1 MKKKIIFWVVVLFVL
16 SSFASVPVEAKPK
29 PKLSAKSKTMYVGK
43 TAAVKLKSAG
53 KVKWKTS
60 KKSVVSISK
69 KKKNRVWIKAK
80 KAGKATITAT
90 YKKRTY
96 KCRITVKKKKEK
108 QAEADKTVM
117 NASDITLYYV
127 SEDDKPYLTLNPS
140 HIYQYQF
147 QVTGTKQ
154 EVLRWSMEGEGKTYF
169 RIDDK
174 GLLTMQAGPAYG
186 MDGTHAVVVAKLE
199 NGKEV
204 RAQVHGYSESV
215 IHVEKVIEDF
225 KSTYITAGMTE
236 KQKMEKVAWYLGA
249 MYDYKLYQE
258 SWITMLVQGG
268 GDCMA
273 SRVAMMEICRAI
285 GLKACACYQY
295 EDHGETIV
303 KADGVL
309 YLVITGFNEP
319 KPRRYMVMELT
330 AESFADYAERNHI
343 DPAYFTD

>member
-1 MKKKIIFWVVVLFVL
+1 MKKKMIFMAVIVLVL
-16 SSFASVPVEAKPK
+16 SFVVSVPAEAKPK

-43 TAAVKLKSAG
+43 TTTIKLKNAG

-69 KKKNRVWIKAK
+69 KKKNKVWIKAK
-80 KAGKATITAT
+80 KAGTATITT
-90 YKKRTY
+90 IYKKKTY
-96 KCRITVKKKKEK
+96 KCRITVKEKKEK
-108 QAEADKTVM
+108 RPEADTPVM
-117 NASDITLYYV
+117 NVKDVTLHYV
-127 SEDDKPYLTLNPS
+127 SEEDKPYLKLDSS

-147 QVTGTKQ
+147 RVTGTKQ
-154 EVLRWSMEGEGKTYF
+154 KVLRWSVTGEGKSYF

-174 GLLTMQAGPAYG
+174 GLLTMQFGPAYG
-186 MDGTHAVVVAKLE
+186 MDGVHAAVVAKLE
-199 NGKEV
+199 NGREV
-204 RAQVHGYSESV
+204 MAQVHGYSEAALYV
-215 IHVEKVIEDF
+215 KKVIEDF
-225 KSTYITAGMTE
+225 KRTYITAGMTE
-236 KQKMEKVAWYLGA
+236 KEKMEKVAWYLGA
-249 MYDYKLYQE
+249 MYDYKLYQGN
-258 SWITMLVQGG
+258 WVAMMVQGG

-273 SRVAMMEICRAI
+273 SRVAMMQICREI

-319 KPRRYMVMELT
+319 KPRSYMITKLT

-343 DPAYFTD
+343 DPAYFAD

>member
-1 MKKKIIFWVVVLFVL
+1 MKKKMIFMAVMVLIV
-16 SSFASVPVEAKPK
+16 SSFVSVPTEAKAK
-29 PKLSAKSKTMYVGK
+29 PKLSIKSKTVYVGK
-43 TAAVKLKSAG
+43 TATIKLKNAG

-69 KKKNRVWIKAK
+69 NKRNKVWIKAK
-80 KAGKATITAT
+80 KAGKATVTAT
-90 YKKRTY
+90 YKKKTY

-108 QAEADKTVM
+108 QPEADNPVM
-117 NASDITLYYV
+117 NVKDITLHYV
-127 SEDDKPYLTLNPS
+127 SEEDKPYLQLDSS

-154 EVLRWSMEGEGKTYF
+154 EVLRWSVTGEGKTYF

-174 GLLTMQAGPAYG
+174 GLLTMQFGPAYG
-186 MDGTHAVVVAKLE
+186 KDGIHATVVAKLE

-204 RAQVHGYSESV
+204 MAQVHGYSEAV
-215 IHVEKVIEDF
+215 LYVEKVIEDF
-225 KSTYITAGMTE
+225 KRTYIKAGMTE
-236 KQKMEKVAWYLGA
+236 KEKMEKVAWYLGA

-258 SWITMLVQGG
+258 SWITMMIQGG

-273 SRVAMMEICRAI
+273 SRVAMMEICREI
-285 GLKACACYQY
+285 GLKACACYQF

-319 KPRRYMVMELT
+319 KPRQYMVTELT

-343 DPAYFTD
+343 DPAYFAD

>member
-1 MKKKIIFWVVVLFVL
+1 MKKKIIFWVVMVFVL

-69 KKKNRVWIKAK
+69 KKKNKVWIKAK

-127 SEDDKPYLTLNPS
+127 SEDDKPYLTLDPS

-154 EVLRWSMEGEGKTYF
+154 EGLVWLSAIIILDNKGNMGEWARNF
-169 RIDDK
+169 RQHENIGSLDRNVVAHMVERVFVYSAERIEVVFNFRDEFESAMQYIHEDK
-174 GLLTMQAGPAYG
+174 GDMGKN
-186 MDGTHAVVVAKLE
+186 HAV
-199 NGKEV
+199 GRKEAV
-204 RAQVHGYSESV
+204 
-215 IHVEKVIEDF
+215 
-225 KSTYITAGMTE
+225 
-236 KQKMEKVAWYLGA
+236 
-249 MYDYKLYQE
+249 
-258 SWITMLVQGG
+258 
-268 GDCMA
+268 
-273 SRVAMMEICRAI
+273 
-285 GLKACACYQY
+285 
-295 EDHGETIV
+295 
-303 KADGVL
+303 
-309 YLVITGFNEP
+309 
-319 KPRRYMVMELT
+319 
-330 AESFADYAERNHI
+330 
-343 DPAYFTD
+343 

>member
-1 MKKKIIFWVVVLFVL
+1 MKKKMIFMAVMVLVL
-16 SSFASVPVEAKPK
+16 SSFVSVPVEARAK
-29 PKLSAKSKTMYVGK
+29 PKLSVKSKTMYVGK
-43 TAAVKLKSAG
+43 TTTIKLKNAG

-69 KKKNRVWIKAK
+69 KKKNKVWIKAK

-90 YKKRTY
+90 YKKKTY

-108 QAEADKTVM
+108 QQEADNPVM
-117 NASDITLYYV
+117 NAKDITLHYV
-127 SEDDKPYLTLNPS
+127 SEEDKPYLKLDSS

-154 EVLRWSMEGEGKTYF
+154 EVLRWSVTGEGETYF

-174 GLLTMQAGPAYG
+174 GFLTMQTGPAYG
-186 MDGTHAVVVAKLE
+186 KDGAHATVVAKLE

-204 RAQVHGYSESV
+204 TAQVHGYSEAV
-215 IHVEKVIEDF
+215 LYVEKVIEDF
-225 KSTYITAGMTE
+225 KHTYITAGMTE
-236 KQKMEKVAWYLGA
+236 KEKMEKVAWYLGA
-249 MYDYKLYQE
+249 MYDYKAYQE
-258 SWITMLVQGG
+258 SWVKMMVQGG

-273 SRVAMMEICRAI
+273 SRVAMMQICREI
-285 GLKACACYQY
+285 GLKACACYEF

-303 KADGVL
+303 KADGIL

-319 KPRRYMVMELT
+319 KPRQYMITELT
-330 AESFADYAERNHI
+330 AESFADYVERNHI
-343 DPAYFTD
+343 DPAYFAD